1 MSYSIS
7 ITFIARLIENAFML
21 ILLFI
26 HAISANKNLM
36 ESFTYHNLTLAV
48 DGRGIYEC

>member
-7 ITFIARLIENAFML
+7 FTFIARLIENACYVN
-21 ILLFI
+21 LLFI

-36 ESFTYHNLTLAV
+36 ESFTYYNLTLAV